1 MIFSGETIMSD
12 KIYGMLILNAIPDAG
27 VEQKVWEFLS
37 DHAKKMPA
45 DKLKDMIK
53 KTPLV
58 LSKNVSDKI
67 GKTVVSKLERL
78 GASATYVPKSNLPK
92 QTTSEQQSTIEHSS
106 DLSMAEEIPQQDNT
120 NSKVLF
126 QHKRGLKDR
135 LFAQFIEV
143 NKELW
148 LILSMIMIIG
158 GMNYLLASKRMLL
171 GLYTLPTLFSAYCFG
186 RRHATLT
193 AVASVF
199 LVGIAIYYNPS
210 WLVEAKSTEF
220 IDSKWLEIIPWA
232 GILMITAYT
241 MGTLCDRDK
250 KKMGELRQAYQ
261 GILVI
266 LRNFISNDEY
276 TENHCYRVSI
286 YAVKI
291 ASYLGF
297 STERLE
303 DIRSAALLHDIGK
316 LEISRNLL
324 YKAARLSNEE
334 YKQMKKHVAKSGEI
348 LNPLQGPLGRILPI
362 VLAHH
367 EKIDGSG
374 YNKVLGEKIPLEAR
388 ILAVADVYDSLT
400 SDRPYRKAMSP
411 FDAKDIIEKGS
422 GTEFDPKVVE
432 AFLKVFAKGELEI
445 PNVVL

>member
-1 MIFSGETIMSD
+1 MTDQMNGMI
-12 KIYGMLILNAIPDAG
+12 ILNAIPDAG
-27 VEQKVWEFLS
+27 VEQKVGDFLS
-37 DHAKKMPA
+37 CHAKNIPV

-58 LSKNVSDKI
+58 LSKNATEKI
-67 GKTVVSKLERL
+67 GKTFVSKLEML
-78 GASATYVPKSNLPK
+78 GASATYVPKSKLSKQNTPEQ
-92 QTTSEQQSTIEHSS
+92 QTTNEHTS
-106 DLSMAEEIPQQDNT
+106 DLSMVQENPHQEYT
-120 NSKVLF
+120 HSKTPVRS
-126 QHKRGLKDR
+126 KRGLKNR
-135 LFAQFIEV
+135 LFAQIVEA

-148 LILSMIMIIG
+148 LILSMITIIG
-158 GMNYLLASKRMLL
+158 GMNYLLESQRILL

-193 AVASVF
+193 AFASV
-199 LVGIAIYYNPS
+199 LAVSIAIYYNPS
-210 WLVEAKSTEF
+210 WLVETKTTTF
-220 IDSKWLEIIPWA
+220 MDSKWFEIMAWG
-232 GILMITAYT
+232 GILMITAYA
-241 MGTLCDRDK
+241 MGSLYDRDK
-250 KKMGELRQAYQ
+250 KKMEELRQTYQ

-286 YAVKI
+286 YAIKI

-297 STERLE
+297 NMERIE

-316 LEISRNLL
+316 LEISRKLL
-324 YKAARLSNEE
+324 YKAARLTEEE
-334 YKQMKKHVAKSGEI
+334 YKEMKQHVAKSGEI
-348 LNPLQGPLGRILPI
+348 LNPLNGPLGRILPI

-367 EKIDGSG
+367 EKVDGSG
-374 YNKVLGEKIPLEAR
+374 YNKVLAKKIPLEAR
-388 ILAVADVYDSLT
+388 VLAVADVYDSLT

-432 AFLKVFAKGELEI
+432 VFLKAFSRGELEI

>member
-1 MIFSGETIMSD
+1 MSD
-12 KIYGMLILNAIPDAG
+12 QMNGMIILNAIPNDT
-27 VEQKVWEFLS
+27 VEYSVWEFLS
-37 DHAKKMPA
+37 CHNKKIPA
-45 DKLKDMIK
+45 DKLKNLIR
-53 KTPLV
+53 KTPVV
-58 LSKNVSDKI
+58 LSKNVSEKI
-67 GKTVVSKLERL
+67 GRTFVSKLEML
-78 GASATYVPKSNLPK
+78 GASATFVSKPNIPKK
-92 QTTSEQQSTIEHSS
+92 DTQTQQTTIEQESHLSTTAQENSHP
-106 DLSMAEEIPQQDNT
+106 EYT
-120 NSKVLF
+120 NAKL
-126 QHKRGLKDR
+126 QGQLKQGVKDK
-135 LFAQFIEV
+135 LFAQLMEA

-158 GMNYLLASKRMLL
+158 GMNYLLTSQRILL
-171 GLYTLPTLFSAYCFG
+171 GLYTLPTLFSAYFFG

-193 AVASVF
+193 AVASV
-199 LVGIAIYYNPS
+199 LIVSIAIYYNSS
-210 WLVEAKSTEF
+210 WLMETKGTAI
-220 IDSKWLEIIPWA
+220 IDSKWFEIIAWG
-232 GILMITAYT
+232 GILMITAYA
-241 MGTLCDRDK
+241 MGSLYDRDK
-250 KKMGELRQAYQ
+250 KKMEELRQSYQ
-261 GILVI
+261 GILLI
-266 LRNFISNDEY
+266 LRYFISNDEY

-297 STERLE
+297 SLEQLE

-316 LEISRNLL
+316 MEISRNLL

-334 YKQMKKHVAKSGEI
+334 YKEMKQHVAKSGEI

-362 VLAHH
+362 ILAHH

-374 YNKVLGEKIPLEAR
+374 YNNMLGEKIPLEAR

-432 AFLKVFAKGELEI
+432 VFLKAFAMGDLEV

>member
-1 MIFSGETIMSD
+1 MTDQINGMI
-12 KIYGMLILNAIPDAG
+12 ILNAIPDAR
-27 VEQKVWEFLS
+27 VEKKVGEFLS
-37 DHAKKMPA
+37 CHAKNFPV

-58 LSKNVSDKI
+58 LSKNASEKI
-67 GKTVVSKLERL
+67 GKTIVSKLEML
-78 GASATYVPKSNLPK
+78 GASATYVSKSNLSK
-92 QTTSEQQSTIEHSS
+92 QTTPEQHTTIEHAS
-106 DLSMAEEIPQQDNT
+106 DPSVAQENPHPENTHSNTPIRFRRRLNDKIFTQIAE
-120 NSKVLF
+120 
-126 QHKRGLKDR
+126 
-135 LFAQFIEV
+135 A

-158 GMNYLLASKRMLL
+158 GMNYLLASQRMLL
-171 GLYTLPTLFSAYCFG
+171 GLYTLPTLFSAYFFG

-193 AVASVF
+193 AFASV
-199 LVGIAIYYNPS
+199 LIVIIAIYYHPS
-210 WLVEAKSTEF
+210 WLTQTQNTAF
-220 IDSKWLEIIPWA
+220 MDGRWFEIMAWG
-232 GILMITAYT
+232 GILMVTAYA
-241 MGTLCDRDK
+241 MGSLYDRDK
-250 KKMGELRQAYQ
+250 QKMEELRQTYQ

-297 STERLE
+297 RMERIE

-316 LEISRNLL
+316 LEISRKLL
-324 YKAARLSNEE
+324 YKAARLSQKEYEE
-334 YKQMKKHVAKSGEI
+334 MKQHVTKSGEI
-348 LNPLQGPLGRILPI
+348 LDPLNGPLGRILPI
-362 VLAHH
+362 ILAHH
-367 EKIDGSG
+367 EKVDGSG
-374 YNKVLGEKIPLEAR
+374 YNKVIAEKIPVEAR
-388 ILAVADVYDSLT
+388 VLAVADVYDSLT

-432 AFLKVFAKGELEI
+432 VFLKAFSRGEMEV